1 MEISDRHLVRTCKI
15 DLAHD
20 LLQRS
25 SRRELAESS
34 LVSLLPKTTLNEHY
48 AFTTRVALVLLVC
61 SHWWFWVLSTFPF
74 RILTTHCLGSFAG
87 IFYWSNQFF
96 KATCYFNICKKKHP
110 FPRPPN
116 HQPKPPHK
124 LTLMLCCVVCCV
136 LCVMLC
142 YAVLCC
148 VMLCYVVLCYV
159 VLCYVMS
166 CMHVCAYVHVYVYAY
181 VFCVCKCICICIC
194 LWICVWVWMC
204 ICIFIFTSI
213 CICICKF
220 MRVGVG
226 IGVGIFRNLSPFSTF
241 PLTTDSATARASSQ
255 LQHMYMHLFRPRRW
269 YEPRST

>member
-34 LVSLLPKTTLNEHY
+34 LVSLLHLLPKTTLNEHH

-74 RILTTHCLGSFAG
+74 RILTTHCLGSLGG
-87 IFYWSNQFF
+87 IFFWSNQFF

-116 HQPKPPHK
+116 HQPKPPQK

-136 LCVMLC
+136 LCLV
-142 YAVLCC
+142 
-148 VMLCYVVLCYV
+148 CYV
-159 VLCYVMS
+159 VLCYVMYPPGNFLYKIEVPGYPYNPLFYPS
-166 CMHVCAYVHVYVYAY
+166 I
-181 VFCVCKCICICIC
+181 KC
-194 LWICVWVWMC
+194 
-204 ICIFIFTSI
+204 FF
-213 CICICKF
+213 F
-220 MRVGVG
+220 
-226 IGVGIFRNLSPFSTF
+226 
-241 PLTTDSATARASSQ
+241 
-255 LQHMYMHLFRPRRW
+255 
-269 YEPRST
+269 